1 MPSLHRPLT
10 YYLLCYFFLSVQK
23 RDIYIEREKERERER
38 ERERST
44 CGKFVC
50 CFRERITRSYTK
62 ERRAES
68 QGVFKVPMHV
78 RVDRALEFV
87 KGFSRMGTRWPIQ
100 RWSIPVHVG
109 KHSTRRY
116 GIW

>member
-1 MPSLHRPLT
+1 MSSLHRPLT
-10 YYLLCYFFLSVQK
+10 YYLLCHFFLSVQK
-23 RDIYIEREKERERER
+23 RDIYIERERER

-44 CGKFVC
+44 CGKFAC